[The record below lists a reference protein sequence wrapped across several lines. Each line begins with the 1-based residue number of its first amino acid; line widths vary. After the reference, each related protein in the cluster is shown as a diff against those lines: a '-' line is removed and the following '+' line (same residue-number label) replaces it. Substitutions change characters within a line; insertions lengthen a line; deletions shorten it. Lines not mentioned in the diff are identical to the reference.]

1 LIFQKEEK
9 MQKKFWI
16 CLALL
21 LVVPGL
27 LFTASCA
34 KKTVKS
40 DSSMT
45 QEAAATE
52 SAAKEKQ
59 AGIEKQEEL
68 TRQQVL
74 EEERLKEQR
83 LREQRLQEDR
93 RRASEAALAK
103 EAARKAAADALAK
116 FTAELVL
123 FDYDSSV
130 LMPTAQGRLQ
140 SKAAYLKASPNVKVI
155 IEGHCDERGTPEYN
169 LALGERRAEA
179 AKAFLIDLG
188 VSSSRLAT
196 ISYGEERPFA
206 MGHDESAWSQNRRAH
221 FVVE

>member
-1 LIFQKEEK
+1 

-45 QEAAATE
+45 QEAAAKDV
-52 SAAKEKQ
+52 AVKEKQ
-59 AGIEKQEEL
+59 AKIEKQEEL
-68 TRQQVL
+68 TRQRLL

-83 LREQRLQEDR
+83 LREQRLAEER
-93 RRASEAALAK
+93 RRAREAALAK
-103 EAARKAAADALAK
+103 GAARKAAVAALAN
-116 FTAELVL
+116 FSMELVL

-130 LMPTAQGRLQ
+130 LTPTAQGRLR
-140 SKAAYLKASPNVKVI
+140 SKAAYLKANPNAKVI
-155 IEGHCDERGTPEYN
+155 IEGHCDERGTSEYN
-169 LALGERRAEA
+169 LALGDRRAEA
-179 AKAFLIDLG
+179 ARAFLMDVG
-188 VSSSRLAT
+188 VSSSRLTT

-206 MGHDESAWSQNRRAH
+206 TGHDESAWSQNRRAN

>member
-1 LIFQKEEK
+1 

-16 CLALL
+16 FLALL

-27 LFTASCA
+27 LFTVSCA

-45 QEAAATE
+45 QEAAVKDA
-52 SAAKEKQ
+52 AAKSEQ
-59 AGIEKQEEL
+59 AKMEKQEEL
-68 TRQQVL
+68 TRQRLL

-83 LREQRLQEDR
+83 LREQQLQEDR
-93 RRASEAALAK
+93 RRAREAELAK
-103 EAARKAAADALAK
+103 EAALKAAADALAK
-116 FTAELVL
+116 FKEELVL

-130 LMPTAQGRLQ
+130 LTPTAQGHMQ
-140 SKAAYLKASPNVKVI
+140 SKAAYLKANSNVKVI

-179 AKAFLIDLG
+179 AKAFLVDLG
-188 VSSSRLAT
+188 VSSSRLTT

-206 MGHDESAWSQNRRAH
+206 MGHDEGAWSYNRRAH

>member
-1 LIFQKEEK
+1 MK
-9 MQKKFWI
+9 KKFWI

-45 QEAAATE
+45 QEQAAAAKTE
-52 SAAKEKQ
+52 AKSEQAKMEKQ
-59 AGIEKQEEL
+59 KEE
-68 TRQQVL
+68 TRQQLL
-74 EEERLKEQR
+74 EKERLKEQL
-83 LREQRLQEDR
+83 LREQQLEENR
-93 RRASEAALAK
+93 RRAREAELAK
-103 EAARKAAADALAK
+103 EAAKKTAAGSLAK
-116 FTAELVL
+116 FTGELVL

-130 LMPTAQGRLQ
+130 LTPMAQERVQ
-140 SKAAYLKASPNVKVI
+140 SKAAYLKVYPNVKVI

-179 AKAFLIDLG
+179 TKAFLVDLG
-188 VSSSRLAT
+188 VSPSRLTT
-196 ISYGEERPFA
+196 ISYGEERPFG